1 MRSTSRAGGTPGLS
15 LSCWTGTTCCGPGEW
30 YLVPQMRNTYPHCGR
45 HGVTQLQL
53 DTALCR
59 EAQNW
64 ANFLAHTNEFHYQN
78 PKEVNIK
85 HNYN

>member
-1 MRSTSRAGGTPGLS
+1 
-15 LSCWTGTTCCGPGEW
+15 
-30 YLVPQMRNTYPHCGR
+30 MRNTYPHCGR